1 MRIGFEIAR
10 FLKEVRA
17 QEGADRTA
25 RATMVA
31 NALGYFYPVDPALS
45 AVDNAEVHLSAARK
59 VISQIN
65 ENIALDTK
73 LCLELF
79 KQVMFIRLELINGPT
94 DPSIIEAAM
103 RSHTANL
110 HQTTS
115 ETVAVTSLVTNLEFA
130 RAQNGIRQVLVS
142 AAAE

>member
-10 FLKEVRA
+10 FLKDVRA
-17 QEGADRTA
+17 QDGADRTV

-45 AVDNAEVHLSAARK
+45 AIDNAEAHMSAARK

-65 ENIALDTK
+65 ENISLDTK

-94 DPSIIEAAM
+94 DSSIIEAAM
-103 RSHTANL
+103 RSHTASL
-110 HQTTS
+110 HQTS
-115 ETVAVTSLVTNLEFA
+115 AETVAVTALVTNLEFA
-130 RAQNGIRQVLVS
+130 RAQNGIRQVLSSVVT
-142 AAAE
+142 E

>member
-1 MRIGFEIAR
+1 MRTGFEIAR
-10 FLKEVRA
+10 LLKEVRT
-17 QEGADRTA
+17 QGGNDRVV

-45 AVDNAEVHLSAARK
+45 ALENSEAHQTAARK

-65 ENIALDTK
+65 ENLALDTK

-79 KQVMFIRLELINGPT
+79 KQVMFIRMELINGPT
-94 DPSIIEAAM
+94 DPSIVEAAM

-110 HQTTS
+110 YQTS
-115 ETVAVTSLVTNLEFA
+115 GETIAVTALVTNLDFA
-130 RAQNGIRQVLVS
+130 RAQNGIRQVLASVT
-142 AAAE
+142 E

>member
-10 FLKEVRA
+10 LLKEVRS
-17 QEGADRTA
+17 QEGND
-25 RATMVA
+25 RATRAAMVA
-31 NALGYFYPVDPALS
+31 NALGYFYPVDPSLS
-45 AVDNAEVHLSAARK
+45 AIENAEVHMSAARK

-65 ENIALDTK
+65 ENLTLDTK

-79 KQVMFIRLELINGPT
+79 KQVMFIRLELINGAT
-94 DPSIIEAAM
+94 DSSIIEAAM

-115 ETVAVTSLVTNLEFA
+115 ETVAVTALVTNLEFA
-130 RAQNGIRQVLVS
+130 RAQNGIRQVLASVT
-142 AAAE
+142 E